1 MDKSDIRAQLDGL
14 LSPRSG
20 NEIADTLNTV
30 LWRTVTEQSGPQTAG
45 KFFESSPDSGSSG
58 ADFGKIMEGLTGEVA
73 VLGKALVDVKDASV
87 QQTSTIEQNTT
98 ALAEGSAARLR
109 EAARAVSS
117 VIGAGSGWLNLMGG
131 LGAAASGISKLIS
144 RNNTDPEPE
153 LPLYSQPASIR
164 TEAALP
170 SEERNGLLSVSYGQD
185 GFARATPRPATIVP
199 QVTVQV
205 QAMDSR
211 SFLDHSNE
219 IARAVRDAVLNMHS
233 LNDVMA
239 EL

>member
-1 MDKSDIRAQLDGL
+1 
-14 LSPRSG
+14 
-20 NEIADTLNTV
+20 
-30 LWRTVTEQSGPQTAG
+30 
-45 KFFESSPDSGSSG
+45 
-58 ADFGKIMEGLTGEVA
+58 
-73 VLGKALVDVKDASV
+73 
-87 QQTSTIEQNTT
+87 
-98 ALAEGSAARLR
+98 
-109 EAARAVSS
+109 
-117 VIGAGSGWLNLMGG
+117 
-131 LGAAASGISKLIS
+131 LGAAVNGIAKLIG
-144 RNNTDPEPE
+144 RDNRDPEPE
-153 LPLYSQPASIR
+153 LPVYSQPASIR

-170 SEERNGLLSVSYGQD
+170 REEGNGLSSVSYGQD
-185 GFARATPRPATIVP
+185 GFVRATPRPATIVP